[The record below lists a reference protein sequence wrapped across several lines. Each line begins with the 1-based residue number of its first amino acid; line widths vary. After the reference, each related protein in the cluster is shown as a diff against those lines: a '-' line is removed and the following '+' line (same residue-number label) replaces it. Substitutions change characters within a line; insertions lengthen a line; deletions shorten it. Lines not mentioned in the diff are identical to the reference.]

1 MPVLTGL
8 EIHAVWSDY
17 FKHLTTLSTGA
28 VVLIATF
35 LEKFAPH
42 PHWRLAVIVSLLGF
56 LIAVLGSLIA
66 ILGLAM
72 DAPNS
77 GKEAADGVT
86 TMTGAGA
93 IAAFAGF
100 VIGITALT
108 LFALNNLPR

>member
-1 MPVLTGL
+1 
-8 EIHAVWSDY
+8 
-17 FKHLTTLSTGA
+17 
-28 VVLIATF
+28 
-35 LEKFAPH
+35 
-42 PHWRLAVIVSLLGF
+42 
-56 LIAVLGSLIA
+56 
-66 ILGLAM
+66 M

-93 IAAFAGF
+93 MAAFAGF